1 MFGNNPYAQAGWHNP
16 QNPQS
21 INNGPWHPNAP
32 YPPTYGALP
41 PLHDKPQSVLVFT
54 FSYFNPDVFN
64 CVVTGPKDR
73 KFFEVRT
80 NSSTTVISKPGEEF
94 ATIQWGRHPSVEA
107 RGVTARQLT
116 KDFLKLSADHTYAS
130 QYLDKLRTFFDV
142 IIAQSQINDCW

>member
-1 MFGNNPYAQAGWHNP
+1 MFSNNPYAQAGWHNP

-41 PLHDKPQSVLVFT
+41 PLHDKPQSILIFT

-73 KFFEVRT
+73 KYFEVRT
-80 NSSTTVISKPGEEF
+80 SSSTTIISKPGEDF

-107 RGVTARQLT
+107 RGVTPRQLT
-116 KDFLKLSADHTYAS
+116 KDFLRLSADQTYAFKC
-130 QYLDKLRTFFDV
+130 LNRLRSFLYHHYTDT
-142 IIAQSQINDCW
+142 DR